1 MGATSILLIL
11 MAVLLLALFWRIGR
25 NLARPD
31 SPDDPVDPD
40 EADLIE
46 KQIHV
51 ARRLRREAAETDD
64 PVEKASLIRLADE
77 ADGDA
82 EKLFRD
88 VEGGPASAAARQ
100 MPAAGKPRRR

>member
-11 MAVLLLALFWRIGR
+11 IGAVLLAFFGR
-25 NLARPD
+25 SGRRRARPD
-31 SPDDPVDPD
+31 RPADPGDPHA
-40 EADLIE
+40 ADLSE
-46 KQIHV
+46 KQTQV

-88 VEGGPASAAARQ
+88 VEGRPASAAAMQ
-100 MPAAGKPRRR
+100 SPAAGKPRRR